1 MNGQKTLDRLLRE
14 ALTALAARTVVGL
27 AQRSPWRCNDEP
39 PPRIEKNQE

>member
-27 AQRSPWRCNDEP
+27 GAAVSMALQ
-39 PPRIEKNQE
+39 